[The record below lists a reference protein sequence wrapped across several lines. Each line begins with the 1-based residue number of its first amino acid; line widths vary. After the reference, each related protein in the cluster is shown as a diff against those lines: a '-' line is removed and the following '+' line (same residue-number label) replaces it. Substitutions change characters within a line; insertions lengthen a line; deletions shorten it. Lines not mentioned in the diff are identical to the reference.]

1 MGQFKV
7 YNSFP
12 EEFTFISNSFLDFY
26 MPSANGEFVKIYLYL
41 LRHASGKGTA
51 LNLSS
56 IADAFN
62 CTEADI
68 QRALRYWKNCGV
80 LDLSLIHISICPK
93 VIMLL
98 KKWTF

>member
-7 YNSFP
+7 FNSFP

-41 LRHASGKGTA
+41 LRHASGKGTT
-51 LNLSS
+51 LDLSS

-68 QRALRYWKNCGV
+68 QRALRYWKN
-80 LDLSLIHISICPK
+80 
-93 VIMLL
+93 
-98 KKWTF
+98 

>member
-41 LRHASGKGTA
+41 LRHASGKGT
-51 LNLSS
+51 LIVQRQIFRELS
-56 IADAFN
+56 ATGKTAVCWTLFL
-62 CTEADI
+62 TETEI
-68 QRALRYWKNCGV
+68 
-80 LDLSLIHISICPK
+80 
-93 VIMLL
+93 
-98 KKWTF
+98 

>member
-68 QRALRYWKNCGV
+68 QRALRYWKKKNY
-80 LDLSLIHISICPK
+80 
-93 VIMLL
+93 L
-98 KKWTF
+98 KSVC